1 MKEQTARERDPSF
14 RNDSVLGEEVQLEE
28 LSQDLRS
35 LLYER
40 KFEKAVAT
48 IEDAFEKDKL
58 KT

>member
-1 MKEQTARERDPSF
+1 M
-14 RNDSVLGEEVQLEE
+14 LEE

-48 IEDAFEKDKL
+48 IEEAMMQGKFKQ
-58 KT
+58 